1 MQKQAPTIG
10 RLLVM
15 VGFALS
21 CFGLLLF
28 LWLAFGGPIPFQ
40 PKGYQF
46 RINFPEATQLANEAD
61 VRISGVPVGK
71 VKKVEPKNGT
81 SQATIQLEP
90 KFAPIPKDSKAIL
103 RQKTLLGET
112 YVELTPGNPGTKKVP
127 EGGMLANTQ
136 VAPTVEL
143 DEIFQTFDPRTRAA
157 FQTWMQDQAE
167 AVAGRGQ
174 DISSAIGNLPA
185 FETDANTLLKIL
197 NTQQGAVQRLVS
209 DTGVVFD
216 ALTERD
222 GQLRSLIENSN
233 RVFQTTAQRNQALQ
247 QTFVVLPTF
256 EQQSQITLNRLD
268 RFAHNTNPLITQLRP
283 AAQQLSPTLIELQK
297 TAPDLLHL
305 FRNIGPLV
313 TASRTGL
320 PALDQFLDE
329 LRPLLGQFSPFL
341 RQVNP
346 ILYGL
351 GNYTKEVN
359 AFFSN
364 TVAATEATDK
374 PPKASGVVHY
384 LRTTN
389 PVNPEVLAQYPNR
402 IGSNRPNPYQFPGAF
417 NSLGSGLPVYEN
429 RQCGRGDLPLI
440 GSALPEPLTGLTS
453 TVTSLLPDS
462 LRSEINQFVYGGGPA
477 DAVPAPPCNLQG
489 KFPAVGDT
497 SKPPTQYPQVR
508 ANPPAG

>member
-1 MQKQAPTIG
+1 MQKQTPSLAK
-10 RLLVM
+10 VM
-15 VGFALS
+15 TMVLFALS

-28 LWLAFGGPIPFQ
+28 LWVSFGGPTPLK
-40 PKGYQF
+40 PKGY
-46 RINFPEATQLANEAD
+46 RVEVGFPEATQLGLEAD
-61 VRISGVPVGK
+61 VRMAGVTIGLVR
-71 VKKVEPKNGT
+71 KKELDPRGNRT
-81 SQATIQLEP
+81 LATLEIDR
-90 KFAPIPKDSKAIL
+90 KFAPIPKDSRAIL

-143 DEIFQTFDPRTRAA
+143 DEIFRTFDPRTRAA

-256 EQQSQITLNRLD
+256 EQQAQITLNRLD

-283 AAQQLSPTLIELQK
+283 AAEQLSPTLIELQE
-297 TAPDLLHL
+297 TA
-305 FRNIGPLV
+305 
-313 TASRTGL
+313 
-320 PALDQFLDE
+320 
-329 LRPLLGQFSPFL
+329 
-341 RQVNP
+341 
-346 ILYGL
+346 
-351 GNYTKEVN
+351 
-359 AFFSN
+359 
-364 TVAATEATDK
+364 
-374 PPKASGVVHY
+374 
-384 LRTTN
+384 
-389 PVNPEVLAQYPNR
+389 
-402 IGSNRPNPYQFPGAF
+402 
-417 NSLGSGLPVYEN
+417 
-429 RQCGRGDLPLI
+429 
-440 GSALPEPLTGLTS
+440 
-453 TVTSLLPDS
+453 
-462 LRSEINQFVYGGGPA
+462 
-477 DAVPAPPCNLQG
+477 
-489 KFPAVGDT
+489 
-497 SKPPTQYPQVR
+497 
-508 ANPPAG
+508 